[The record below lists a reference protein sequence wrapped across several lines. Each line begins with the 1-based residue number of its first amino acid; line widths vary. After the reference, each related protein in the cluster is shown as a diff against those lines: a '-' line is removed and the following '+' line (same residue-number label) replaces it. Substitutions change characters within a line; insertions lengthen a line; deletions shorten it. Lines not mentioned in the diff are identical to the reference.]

1 MVKLGIITNAHIN
14 LRYKQLELSVD
25 DIKHIFDKMSPIYNI
40 QHLDMSYTPH
50 TEQRD
55 HDFKES
61 RSPNNMH

>member
-40 QHLDMSYTPH
+40 
-50 TEQRD
+50 
-55 HDFKES
+55 
-61 RSPNNMH
+61 